1 MDSQRHILIV
11 DDDPGFRKTLSD
23 ILKLKGYASIAV
35 ERGRAA
41 LEQIQAQ
48 IPTVALIDLKLAD
61 MSGLALIEE
70 IKAVSAEIECI
81 VLTGYASQASAI
93 EAINLGAYGYLQ
105 KPYAVEQLLVMI
117 RRAIEKRQAEDALQR
132 VAEQRQRLLQMAQSV
147 ISTLALDEVIRQ
159 TQQTLQEV
167 LAYDFFGFYWLDE
180 ETKEL
185 RPSLIVSPAAFV
197 EAEALREWAIPPR
210 QGLLGAVV
218 YLGQEALINNAH
230 LDPRSVY
237 PPGMAPTCEHVI
249 ILPIRTKTKTLGAL
263 IVGRITETPFTEEE
277 FELTQLFNSYV
288 SLAVENARLFEQTT
302 LSEKRYRT
310 LFEESKD
317 AIFIITPDGKIVD
330 ANPAAVELSSYSSW
344 EELLHVDVTPY
355 LHTFPG
361 TLDQVE
367 QSLVQQGF
375 VKDFEFVIKR
385 RDGRKLTVLGSITAV
400 RDENGDLTAYQGI
413 IRDITERKQLEAQL
427 HQSQKM
433 EAIGRLAGGVAHD
446 FNNLLTVIKG
456 YAGLLLSLQPD
467 ESNQQSKDIE
477 QIMQAA
483 EQAATLT
490 RQLLAF
496 SRQQPL
502 QPKIINLN
510 QVMIYLEKMLR
521 RLIGEDIDLTTMLA
535 DELGQV
541 KADPGQIEQVIM
553 NLAVNARDAMP
564 QGGKLTVET
573 ANIELD
579 ESYARHYVDV
589 TPGTYVMLA
598 VSDTGQG
605 MNEEVQSHIFEPFF
619 TTKEPGHGTGLGLA
633 TVHGIVKQSNGHIS
647 VYSEPGQGTVF
658 KIYLPQVKNPLELT
672 QPDLPLTT
680 SLEGRETI
688 LLVEDNE
695 MVRQLVQQVLDK
707 NGYRVLVAHNG
718 EAAIQVCKMDETPI
732 QLLVTDVIMPGGMN
746 GYEVAKLLTSFYP
759 AMKVL
764 YMSGYADEA
773 IVRHGILEEGTAF
786 LQKPF
791 TPKILAQ
798 KVREVLDTAP
808 VPRSQ

>member
-1 MDSQRHILIV
+1 MDTQRRILVV

-23 ILKLKGYASIAV
+23 ILKIKGYVAITV

-41 LEQIQAQ
+41 LEQIQAEA
-48 IPTVALIDLKLAD
+48 PAVALIDLKLED
-61 MSGLALIEE
+61 MSGLALIKE
-70 IKAVSAEIECI
+70 IKALSAGIECI
-81 VLTGYASQASAI
+81 VLTGYASQTSAI

-117 RRAIEKRQAEDALQR
+117 RRAIEKRQAENALQR

-159 TQQTLQEV
+159 TPQTLQEV
-167 LAYDFFGFYWLDE
+167 LPYDFFGFYWFDE
-180 ETKEL
+180 ETKVL
-185 RPSLIVSPAAFV
+185 KPSLIVSPEPFT
-197 EAEALREWAIPPR
+197 ESLSTWAIPPG
-210 QGLLGAVV
+210 QGLLSAVV
-218 YLGQEALINNAH
+218 DSGQEALINNAH

-237 PPGMAPTCEHVI
+237 PAGPVPGCEHVI
-249 ILPIRTKTKTLGAL
+249 VLPIRTKTKTLGAL
-263 IVGRITETPFTEEE
+263 IVSRITDAPFTKEE
-277 FELTQLFNSYV
+277 FELAQLFNSYV
-288 SLAVENARLFEQTT
+288 SLAVENARLFEQTK

-317 AIFIITPDGKIVD
+317 AIFIITPEGRIVD
-330 ANPAAVELSSYSSW
+330 ANPAAVELSNY
-344 EELLHVDVTPY
+344 ELREALLDVDITPY
-355 LHTFPG
+355 LHTSPE
-361 TLDQVE
+361 TLAQVE
-367 QSLVQQGF
+367 QTLLQQGF

-385 RDGRKLTVLGSITAV
+385 NDGRKLTVLGSITAV

-413 IRDITERKQLEAQL
+413 VRDITERKQLEAQL
-427 HQSQKM
+427 YQSQKM

-456 YAGLLLSLQPD
+456 YAGLLLSLQAD
-467 ESNQQSKDIE
+467 EANQQSRDIE

-502 QPKIINLN
+502 QPKIINFN
-510 QVMIYLEKMLR
+510 QVMSYLEKMLR
-521 RLIGEDIDLTTMLA
+521 RLIGEDIDLRTILA
-535 DELGQV
+535 DDLGQV

-553 NLAVNARDAMP
+553 NLVVNARDAMP

-573 ANIELD
+573 ANVELD
-579 ESYARHYVDV
+579 ENYTRHYVDV
-589 TPGTYVMLA
+589 TPGAYVMLA
-598 VSDTGQG
+598 VSDNGQG
-605 MNEEVQSHIFEPFF
+605 MDEETQTHIFEPFF
-619 TTKEPGHGTGLGLA
+619 TTKAPGQGTGLGLA

-647 VYSEPGQGTVF
+647 VYSEPNQGTTF
-658 KIYLPQVKNPLELT
+658 KIYLPQVNNSLEPV
-672 QPDLPLTT
+672 QPDAL
-680 SLEGRETI
+680 SVISQGGMETI

-695 MVRQLVQQVLDK
+695 MVRQLVRQVLDK
-707 NGYRVLVAHNG
+707 NGYRVLEAHNG
-718 EAAIQVCKMDETPI
+718 EAAIQLCKMDEAPI
-732 QLLVTDVIMPGGMN
+732 HLLVTDVIMPGGMN

-759 AMKVL
+759 SMKIL

-773 IVRHGILEEGTAF
+773 IIQHGLLEKGAAF

-798 KVREVLDTAP
+798 KVREVLDTTSFP
-808 VPRSQ
+808 D